1 MKKLIFLLTFTL
13 MITMFSHN
21 GNTAPVTDGL
31 VSYWTFDQQDI
42 IGDTAKDAWGK
53 NDGTIV
59 GNPKLVTGRVNAA
72 LEFDGFG
79 DYVNLTNLGDFG
91 NQLGSFT
98 FEAWVKTSL
107 KKERW
112 TTLFKVRDA
121 DCAMGWGIDLNGWR
135 EHPHPPLGDLLLE
148 RGILTDHFIKFG
160 PNFDENINFTKD
172 VIRFYRT
179 NKVVLKV
186 GPPVC
191 QHSTT
196 GLRFPIS
203 DGEWH
208 HLVWVNGVSDVD
220 EDGREH
226 QERAIYI
233 DGKWKLRG
241 NSSGS
246 PVIRIP
252 FMEPVYLGA
261 GNNRGK
267 AERFFNGIIDEV
279 RIYNRPLT
287 EDEVTQNFEVGLSVE
302 AVEKLPVVWGALKTA
317 Q

>member
-13 MITMFSHN
+13 TITMFSHN
-21 GNTAPVTDGL
+21 GNTEPVTDGL

-42 IGDTAKDAWGK
+42 DGKRAKDVWGK
-53 NDGTIV
+53 NNGTIV
-59 GNPKLVTGRVNAA
+59 GNPKRVAGRVKGA
-72 LEFDGFG
+72 LEFDGSN

-98 FEAWVKTSL
+98 FEAWIKTSL
-107 KKERW
+107 KGKRW

-135 EHPHPPLGDLLLE
+135 EHPNLPLKLE
-148 RGILTDHFIKFG
+148 RTFLFDNSLEFG

-179 NKVVLKV
+179 NKMVFPL
-186 GPPVC
+186 GLPVC
-191 QHSTT
+191 KHSTK

-208 HLVWVNGVSDVD
+208 HLVWINGVSDVD
-220 EDGREH
+220 ENGREH
-226 QERAIYI
+226 RESAIYI
-233 DGKWKLRG
+233 DGKWKVRG
-241 NSSGS
+241 KGSGN

-252 FMEPVYLGA
+252 FAEPVYLGA
-261 GNNRGK
+261 GNNRGR
-267 AERFFNGIIDEV
+267 AEAFFNGIIDEV

-287 EDEVTQNFEVGLSVE
+287 EDEVTQNFESKIGLSVE
-302 AVEKLPVVWGALKTA
+302 ASEKLPVLWGNLKTA